1 MASVAYSDDL
11 ETNELARIASLL
23 GGRATFKSEFA
34 SQLIVHEL
42 ILGGFPA
49 LALTTLVRQVDLL
62 KRPEFFERAVGVSV
76 RTLQRRKGEA
86 VPRTLSPEL
95 SGRAW
100 KFAEILAKAT
110 EIFGSQEEAERWLE
124 RPALGLNNNRPI
136 DLLSTL
142 AGVELVEAHIERIE
156 YGAYE

>member
-1 MASVAYSDDL
+1 MTSVAAKEVVESD
-11 ETNELARIASLL
+11 ELARIANLL
-23 GGRATFKSEFA
+23 GGRATFKSDLA
-34 SQLIVHEL
+34 SPLVVHER
-42 ILGGFPA
+42 ILDGFPT
-49 LALTTLVRQVDLL
+49 LALITLVKQVNLL

-76 RTLQRRKGEA
+76 RTLQRRKGET

-110 EIFGSQEEAERWLE
+110 EIFGSQEEAEQWLE
-124 RPALGLNNNRPI
+124 RPAIGLNNNRPI

-142 AGVELVEAHIERIE
+142 AGIELVESHLERIE
-156 YGAYE
+156 FGVYE